1 MIIAFKNTLSDLR
14 YFTETQVSD
23 LLKRLTVSWLKP
35 SGSQGQAYLST
46 CKWLN
51 YIFFLK
57 SWL

>member
-46 CKWLN
+46 CK
-51 YIFFLK
+51 
-57 SWL
+57 